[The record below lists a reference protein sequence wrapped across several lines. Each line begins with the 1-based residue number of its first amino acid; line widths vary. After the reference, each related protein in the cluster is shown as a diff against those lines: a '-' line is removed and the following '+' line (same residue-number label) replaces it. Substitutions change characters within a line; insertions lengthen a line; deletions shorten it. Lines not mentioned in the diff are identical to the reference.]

1 MNVARR
7 LADLNAYGITHARI
21 DERGIHFES
30 ELAVQLA
37 DGTVTTL
44 RMPTGLSERLEIQRA
59 LCGNDRC

>member
-1 MNVARR
+1 MKVARR

-44 RMPTGLSERLEIQRA
+44 RMPTGLDERLAIQRL
-59 LCGNDRC
+59 LCGGDRC